1 MQFCFS
7 EVISYQSL
15 LYPVLLPKIYSSIFV
30 LYTLHN
36 KHIDMQYW
44 KRLVEWNKH
53 SDYTLMA
60 FLSVH
65 Q

>member
-1 MQFCFS
+1 M
-7 EVISYQSL
+7 ISYQSL
-15 LYPVLLPKIYSSIFV
+15 LYPVLLPKVHSSIFF

-36 KHIDMQYW
+36 RPIDLQYW

-60 FLSVH
+60 FLSVNP
-65 Q
+65 